1 MSSKEKLPSLT
12 QFSSDRPEIEACE
25 LVFVTWQIPNLVLEK
40 NLYQL
45 IMLQSSAEF
54 WFLMDKMAQEL
65 PHATAAPHAPRKTKP
80 YEMSWSKI

>member
-45 IMLQSSAEF
+45 IMLQSSAECLQR
-54 WFLMDKMAQEL
+54 FLVPDGQNG
-65 PHATAAPHAPRKTKP
+65 PRIAPRHCHSTCPKKD
-80 YEMSWSKI
+80 KAL

>member
-25 LVFVTWQIPNLVLEK
+25 LVFVTWQIPNLVPEK

-45 IMLQSSAEF
+45 MLQAMWNASRGSAVCPIAHHVF
-54 WFLMDKMAQEL
+54 G
-65 PHATAAPHAPRKTKP
+65 
-80 YEMSWSKI
+80 S